1 MSTVQDVHPSTT
13 DERLDVYER
22 DGYVVLPSILA
33 PDALARIHEEMAP
46 LLAASPL
53 GRNDFEGFASN
64 RVYALLRKAPSVA
77 AIVEHPDTKAMLDRL
92 LLPGYLLSAN
102 LAINLLSG
110 ETAQNY
116 HIDDGFYPLPRPRP
130 AVSVSVIWAIDA
142 FTAEN
147 GATEVIPG
155 SHRWGSEQPALDDDR
170 AVKVIM
176 PSGSA
181 VVFSG
186 QLWHRGGANNSDARR
201 LAISPQFCQPWARQ
215 QENMMFSVGD
225 AALNLSAN
233 IQSMIG
239 YSIHPPFMG
248 HIDGMHPLRL
258 LDPAYTG
265 AHHGHAAKAAAL
277 LEGRSS
283 DGESWVRRS
292 TGAGMDDTRAPGA

>member
-1 MSTVQDVHPSTT
+1 MTTVNQHP
-13 DERLDVYER
+13 ERTHPVGIEDRLEAYER
-22 DGYVVLPSILA
+22 DGFVVLPSILG
-33 PDALARIHEEMAP
+33 PEPLARIHHEMAP

-77 AIVEHPDTKAMLDRL
+77 AIVEHDDTVAMLDRL

-102 LAINLLSG
+102 LAINLLPG

-130 AVSVSVIWAIDA
+130 SVSVSVIWAIDA

-155 SHRWGSEQPALDDDR
+155 SHHWASEQPSVDDPR
-170 AVKVIM
+170 AVKVVM
-176 PSGSA
+176 PAGSA

-186 QLWHRGGANNSDARR
+186 QLWHRGGANRSTSRR

-225 AALNLSAN
+225 AASALSPRV
-233 IQSMIG
+233 QSMLG

-248 HIDGMHPLRL
+248 HIDGMHPMRV
-258 LDPAYTG
+258 LDPAYSG
-265 AHHGHAAKAAAL
+265 ANHGHAARAAAL
-277 LEGRSS
+277 LEGRAATVG
-283 DGESWVRRS
+283 DWVRRRPEGDS
-292 TGAGMDDTRAPGA
+292 